1 MSEANTSEMVP
12 MEHQRQRLSLLQ
24 RGLLICA
31 LIWALMMILPDTY
44 RLFRPVGTLGFS
56 ADNDGIIFGIED
68 SPATQADVPGAPG
81 RGLRAGDTIDLSRKP
96 CFTPVIEE
104 CRSFLAVFG
113 GMGGLVYVRSDI
125 VVTLPV
131 ILGDA
136 ATTAPVSVSLKAQ
149 DHILDPTTKIFLLL
163 ILIAGVVVIWRSFT
177 LVWDLPSR
185 MTLGFFLYAI
195 WFNPGP
201 YYVFYAV
208 LQRYPVALLAQE
220 FLQSISQG
228 AGYAGFLIFALR
240 FPRNE
245 TEPRFQWVERLAVP
259 IGVLLAGLQ
268 LSSFLNVFGLRTEIL
283 TRCAILGGYV
293 VGVAVLII
301 TFQRRKLQPPLDY
314 QRMRWILWGC
324 LIGLPAFI
332 FADSNEATSLWS
344 RYVWSLPAFGGWSP
358 PEWLLEASFL
368 LSGVLAMCV
377 CEATRKPLVINI
389 GYRLQGFAGFMVGVV
404 AFAVFDHVFG
414 ERISEFLGELGVHES
429 LQFAASICSAV
440 ICGFLGDRGGHMLSH
455 ALNRRF
461 HRASERLKEIG
472 AEISRADNSEAIEK
486 ALISPLKLFGLTS
499 AAVFRGA
506 EGVFR
511 RMPPS
516 PGWQDSDQSVFSPE
530 TSEALRKLLAVRKPI
545 RFSHLPRDIEGLPN
559 GAAFPAIAV
568 PIASPDRLYAV
579 AVYGPHET
587 GDDIDP
593 LEEEVL
599 NEFAQ
604 HAVRGYEH
612 SEVAALRQELASLHS
627 RLGFAEG
634 LGDPRG
640 L

>member
-1 MSEANTSEMVP
+1 LGWSERAWGIRGSVYSAQLTFEGDGRLRMTEANTSDTVP
-12 MEHQRQRLSLLQ
+12 MGHPRQRLSLLQ
-24 RGLLICA
+24 RSLLICA
-31 LIWALMMILPDTY
+31 LIWALVMIVPDTY
-44 RLFRPVGTLGFS
+44 RLFWPVGTLGFS

-68 SPATQADVPGAPG
+68 APATQADIPGAPG

-96 CFTPVIEE
+96 CFTPVIAE

-113 GMGGLVYVRSDI
+113 GMGGLVYVRSDT

-136 ATTAPVSVSLKAQ
+136 AASAPVSVSLKAQ

-208 LQRYPVALLAQE
+208 LQRYPVALLIQE

-259 IGVLLAGLQ
+259 IGVLLAALQ

-283 TRCAILGGYV
+283 TRCAILGGYI

-332 FADSNEATSLWS
+332 FAVAMVALCLVAARVWGLEPARMAS
-344 RYVWSLPAFGGWSP
+344 RGELPVERRPGDVRLRGDP
-358 PEWLLEASFL
+358 Q
-368 LSGVLAMCV
+368 
-377 CEATRKPLVINI
+377 ATRDQ
-389 GYRLQGFAGFMVGVV
+389 YRLSFAGF
-404 AFAVFDHVFG
+404 
-414 ERISEFLGELGVHES
+414 
-429 LQFAASICSAV
+429 
-440 ICGFLGDRGGHMLSH
+440 
-455 ALNRRF
+455 
-461 HRASERLKEIG
+461 
-472 AEISRADNSEAIEK
+472 
-486 ALISPLKLFGLTS
+486 
-499 AAVFRGA
+499 
-506 EGVFR
+506 
-511 RMPPS
+511 
-516 PGWQDSDQSVFSPE
+516 
-530 TSEALRKLLAVRKPI
+530 
-545 RFSHLPRDIEGLPN
+545 
-559 GAAFPAIAV
+559 
-568 PIASPDRLYAV
+568 
-579 AVYGPHET
+579 
-587 GDDIDP
+587 
-593 LEEEVL
+593 
-599 NEFAQ
+599 
-604 HAVRGYEH
+604 
-612 SEVAALRQELASLHS
+612 
-627 RLGFAEG
+627 
-634 LGDPRG
+634 RG
-640 L
+640 LHGRRRGLRRLRPCVRREDQRIPG